1 MLPTITFRSQI
12 AILMVAACLLSVII
26 PSGVALSHIRD
37 LDIDRSAA
45 EFEGTINVEAALL
58 TSKFNQ
64 LFNDVR
70 IISNLPP
77 FQGIA
82 RSIHNGGIDPM
93 DGSTLAMWKDRLQTI
108 FASAMQQRE
117 FYTQTRLI
125 GDADSGRELV
135 RVDQSSE
142 GLSIATERQLQN
154 KAEEF
159 YFQDTRHLKQ
169 GEIYLSPISLNRE
182 HGKVDVAA
190 VPTIR
195 AITPI
200 FHENGERLGVFVINV
215 DIEDMLKEQLRRS
228 SLQYDT
234 YIVGPEGV
242 VAWYEKSADQVHF
255 RMGADNDRMAR
266 FVDLAISGP
275 ERYTTLPAGEDG
287 HDIVAFVKRLN
298 FGSAENTLLL
308 NLMQVTTMED
318 ANSEASRAQQNYL
331 ASSLSAVLLVFLMVL
346 VSARYITRPLKVL
359 RNGILEWGSDYSTLN
374 LPTDRN
380 DEVGDIARSFTSVVN
395 EFTKA
400 REAEQK
406 TFSRMSAAVDFSI
419 EGLITIDGKG
429 QILGI
434 NKSAC
439 EILEIDTQRAMRTD
453 IRVLLPALFSFSEAE
468 QGSHC
473 ELQLQSG
480 ELLAEWLGGD
490 GRQKHVE
497 LSVSQ
502 FESSEGHFYWIA
514 LRDISERL
522 EQEAAL
528 KQALEELHQSNEE
541 LNDFAYIASH
551 DLREPLRG
559 IQIHA
564 QTLGRKLPLDVSEDV
579 TRKVGRIGELAE
591 RMQHLVTD
599 LLQLSRLN
607 GIQANENV
615 VDLNKVLDEVRQNHA
630 QFFEEKSARL
640 IVQESLPSVRGDYS
654 YLLSVFQNLIVN
666 GIKYNESDYP
676 EILVAYLGEHS
687 HEGKQYQHV
696 FSVADN
702 GIGIGEEFHDSVF
715 RIFKRLNNENAFGYG
730 TGAGLTFV
738 KKIIERYGGEIW
750 LDSKPGEG
758 SEFLFTLEVVDS
770 ELQI

>member
-45 EFEGTINVEAALL
+45 EFEGTINVESVLL
-58 TSKFNQ
+58 ESKFER
-64 LFNDVR
+64 LMNDIQVMSR
-70 IISNLPP
+70 LPH
-77 FQGIA
+77 FQGLA
-82 RSIHNGGIDPM
+82 RAVQNGGVDPV
-93 DGSTLAMWKDRLQTI
+93 DGSRLAQWQDRLQTI
-108 FASAMQQRE
+108 FASALQQRE
-117 FYTQTRLI
+117 FYTQVRLI
-125 GDADSGRELV
+125 GDADEGRELV
-135 RVDQSSE
+135 RVDQSGE
-142 GLSIATERQLQN
+142 GLSVTTETQLQN
-154 KAEEF
+154 KAGEY

-169 GEIYLSPISLNRE
+169 GEIYLSPITLNRE
-182 HGKVDVAA
+182 HGAAEIGA

-200 FHENGERLGVFVINV
+200 FHEDGQRVGVFVINV
-215 DIEDMLKEQLRRS
+215 DIEAMLKDQLRTS

-234 YIVGPEGV
+234 YIVDPDGV
-242 VAWYEKSADQVHF
+242 VAWYEKSTDQVHF
-255 RMGADNDRMAR
+255 RMGTENEQVAR
-266 FVDLAISGP
+266 YVDLAIFGP

-287 HDIVAFVKRLN
+287 HDIVAFVKRLEL
-298 FGSAENTLLL
+298 GSAANTLHL
-308 NLMQVTTMED
+308 NLMQVTTMEN
-318 ANSEASRAQQNYL
+318 ANSAANGAQQNYL
-331 ASSLSAVLLVFLMVL
+331 TSSLSAVLLVLLLVL
-346 VSARYITRPLKVL
+346 VSARYITRPLKTL

-374 LPTDRN
+374 LPTDRD

-395 EFTKA
+395 EFAKA
-400 REAEQK
+400 RESEQK

-434 NKSAC
+434 NQSAC

-453 IRVLLPALFSFSEAE
+453 IRVLLPALFSYSEAE

-497 LSVSQ
+497 LSVSE
-502 FESSEGHFYWIA
+502 FESSEGCFYWIA

-528 KQALEELHQSNEE
+528 KQALDELHQSNEE

-564 QTLGRKLPLDVSEDV
+564 QTLGRKLPADVPEDV
-579 TRKVGRIGELAE
+579 TRKVNRIGELAE

-615 VDLNKVLDEVRQNHA
+615 VDLNKVLEEVRQNHA

-640 IVQESLPSVRGDYS
+640 TVQENLPSVRGDYS
-654 YLLSVFQNLIVN
+654 YLLSIFQNLIVN

-676 EILVAYLGEHS
+676 EILVAYLGEYS

-702 GIGIGEEFHDSVF
+702 GIGIDPEFHDSVF

-738 KKIIERYGGEIW
+738 KKIVERYGGEIW
-750 LDSKPGEG
+750 LESKPGEG

>member
-1 MLPTITFRSQI
+1 M
-12 AILMVAACLLSVII
+12 
-26 PSGVALSHIRD
+26 
-37 LDIDRSAA
+37 
-45 EFEGTINVEAALL
+45 
-58 TSKFNQ
+58 
-64 LFNDVR
+64 
-70 IISNLPP
+70 
-77 FQGIA
+77 
-82 RSIHNGGIDPM
+82 
-93 DGSTLAMWKDRLQTI
+93 
-108 FASAMQQRE
+108 
-117 FYTQTRLI
+117 I
-125 GDADSGRELV
+125 GDADNGRELV
-135 RVDQSSE
+135 RVDQSDE
-142 GLSIATERQLQN
+142 GLSVTSAMKLQS
-154 KAEEF
+154 KGDEF
-159 YFQDTRHLKQ
+159 YFRDTLQLEK

-182 HGKVDVAA
+182 HGEVDVRP

-195 AITPI
+195 AVTPI
-200 FHENGERLGVFVINV
+200 FHEDGQRLGVFVINV
-215 DIEDMLKEQLRRS
+215 DIEAMLTDQLRTS

-234 YIVGPEGV
+234 YITGAEGV
-242 VAWYEKSADQVHF
+242 VAWYEKRSDQVHF
-255 RMGADNDRMAR
+255 HMGEDNAPVAR
-266 FVDLAISGP
+266 YVELATFGP

-287 HDIVAFVKRLN
+287 YDIVAFVKRLEL
-298 FGSAENTLLL
+298 GSAASSLRL
-308 NLMQVTTMED
+308 NLMQVTTMEN
-318 ANSEASRAQQNYL
+318 ANREAIRAQQDYL
-331 ASSLSAVLLVFLMVL
+331 TSSLSAVLLVLVLVL
-346 VSARYITRPLKVL
+346 VSARYVTRPLKAL

-400 REAEQK
+400 RESEQK
-406 TFSRMSAAVDFSI
+406 TFLRMSAAVDFSI
-419 EGLITIDGKG
+419 EGLITIDGQGK
-429 QILGI
+429 ILGI

-439 EILEIDTQRAMRTD
+439 KILEIDTDTAMRTD
-453 IRVLLPALFSFSEAE
+453 IRVLLPALFAFSDAG

-480 ELLAEWLGGD
+480 ELLAEWLGSD
-490 GRQKHVE
+490 GSQKHVE
-497 LSVSQ
+497 LSVSE

-528 KQALEELHQSNEE
+528 KQALDELHQSNEE

-564 QTLGRKLPLDVSEDV
+564 QTLVRKLPADVPEDV
-579 TRKVGRIGELAE
+579 TRKVSRIGELAE
-591 RMQHLVTD
+591 RMQQLVSD

-607 GIQANENV
+607 GIQANENI
-615 VDLNKVLDEVRQNHA
+615 VDLNKVLEEVRQSHA
-630 QFFEEKSARL
+630 QLLEDKSAGL
-640 IVQESLPSVRGDYS
+640 TVQENLPCVRGDYS

-666 GIKYNESDYP
+666 GIKYNDSDYP
-676 EILVAYLGEHS
+676 EILVAYLGEYS
-687 HEGKQYQHV
+687 HADKQYQHV

-702 GIGIGEEFHDSVF
+702 GIGIDPEFHDSVF
-715 RIFKRLNNENAFGYG
+715 RIFKRLNNESAFGYG

-750 LDSKPGEG
+750 LESSPGGG

>member
-1 MLPTITFRSQI
+1 
-12 AILMVAACLLSVII
+12 MVAACLLSVII

-58 TSKFNQ
+58 TSKFNR
-64 LFNDVR
+64 LLNDVR

-82 RSIHNGGIDPM
+82 RSLHNRGIDPV

-117 FYTQTRLI
+117 FYTQVRLI
-125 GDADSGRELV
+125 GDADNGRELV
-135 RVDQSSE
+135 RVDQSAE
-142 GLSIATERQLQN
+142 GLSVASEKQLQN
-154 KAEEF
+154 KADEF
-159 YFQDTRHLKQ
+159 YFQDTRHLEQ
-169 GEIYLSPISLNRE
+169 GEIYLSPITLNRE
-182 HGKVDVAA
+182 HGEVDFGT

-200 FHENGERLGVFVINV
+200 FHESGQRLGVFVINV
-215 DIEDMLKEQLRRS
+215 DIEAMLKDQLRTS
-228 SLQYDT
+228 ALQYDT

-242 VAWYEKSADQVHF
+242 VAWFEKSSGQVHF
-255 RMGADNDRMAR
+255 RMDAENATLAR
-266 FVDLAISGP
+266 YVQLASFGP
-275 ERYTTLPAGEDG
+275 ERYTTLTAAENG
-287 HDIVAFVKRLN
+287 HDIVAFVKRLEL
-298 FGSAENTLLL
+298 GSADNSLRL
-308 NLMQVTTMED
+308 NLMQLTTMEN
-318 ANSEASRAQQNYL
+318 ANQAANRAQQNYL
-331 ASSLSAVLLVFLMVL
+331 TSSLSAVLLVLLLVL
-346 VSARYITRPLKVL
+346 VSARYITHPLKAL
-359 RNGILEWGSDYSTLN
+359 RNGILEWGNDYSTLN
-374 LPTDRN
+374 LPTDRD
-380 DEVGDIARSFTSVVN
+380 DEVGEIARSFTSVVN
-395 EFTKA
+395 EFVKA
-400 REAEQK
+400 RESEQK

-419 EGLITIDGKG
+419 EGLLTIDGKG

-439 EILEIDTQRAMRTD
+439 EILEIDTERAMRTD
-453 IRVLLPALFSFSEAE
+453 IRVLLPALFSFSEAK

-480 ELLAEWLGGD
+480 ALLAEWRGGD

-497 LSVSQ
+497 MSVSE
-502 FESSEGHFYWIA
+502 FESSEGCFYWIA

-528 KQALEELHQSNEE
+528 KQALDELHQSNEE

-564 QTLGRKLPLDVSEDV
+564 QTLGRKLPADVPEDV
-579 TRKVGRIGELAE
+579 TRKVNRIGELAE

-607 GIQANENV
+607 GIQANENT
-615 VDLNKVLDEVRQNHA
+615 VDLNKILEEVRQNHA
-630 QFFEEKSARL
+630 QLLEEKSARL
-640 IVQESLPSVRGDYS
+640 VVQENLPSVRGDYS
-654 YLLSVFQNLIVN
+654 YLLSIFQNLIVN

-676 EILVAYLGEHS
+676 EILVAYLGEYS

-702 GIGIGEEFHDSVF
+702 GIGIDPEFHDSVF

-738 KKIIERYGGEIW
+738 KKIVERYGGEIW
-750 LDSKPGEG
+750 LESKPGEG
-758 SEFLFTLEVVDS
+758 SEFLFTLEVVGS